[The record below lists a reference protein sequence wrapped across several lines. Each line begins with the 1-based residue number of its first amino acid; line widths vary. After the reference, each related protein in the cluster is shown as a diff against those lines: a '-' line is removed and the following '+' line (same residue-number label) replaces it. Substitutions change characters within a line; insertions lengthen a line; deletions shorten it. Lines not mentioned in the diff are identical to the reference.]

1 MNRSEIWLI
10 NLDPAIGA
18 EIKKSRPVVIV
29 SSNAAGVLPL
39 RVIVPITDW
48 KDRYQNAEWMVK
60 ITPNKQNGLIK
71 DSAADSF
78 QVRSV
83 SVSRFIKKIGVVS
96 QSEIDDIAEAIA
108 LVVEYPSI
116 IR

>member
-48 KDRYQNAEWMVK
+48 KDRYQSAEWMVK
-60 ITPNKQNGLIK
+60 ITPNKQNGLTK

-78 QVRSV
+78 QIRSV
-83 SVSRFIKKIGVVS
+83 SVSRFIKKIGSVS
-96 QSEIDDIAEAIA
+96 QREIYDIAEAIA